1 MALWVYGVGHNY
13 SLDLIPGPGTPY
25 ASGVHK
31 KKKKKKTISGLLR
44 NLISP
49 YVEGKMP
56 F

>member
-31 KKKKKKTISGLLR
+31 KKKKKKQLVDFLEIL
-44 NLISP
+44 
-49 YVEGKMP
+49 
-56 F
+56 